1 MYHFSEQHWPG
12 VCNGKALMCPWGNYF
27 TWRPLYICHH
37 ISQNSFRMRM
47 FQTKVAEKSKHA
59 FCVQYLLL
67 ILLFVCLSLSLSL
80 SLSNRAVYE
89 IICKNTFGPERPL
102 LIAYSIP
109 KTTNTHSEYVMPFAV
124 PPQHLFGRL
133 GNVLDDMW
141 SHCSIPKRAHS
152 LPQRAKSGSFD
163 HPLSYAMNIGRFCPR
178 V

>member
-1 MYHFSEQHWPG
+1 MERHWCVREVTTLHEDRYTFVTTFRRTLSEWECFRQKLQRNQNTRFAFSI
-12 VCNGKALMCPWGNYF
+12 F
-27 TWRPLYICHH
+27 
-37 ISQNSFRMRM
+37 F
-47 FQTKVAEKSKHA
+47 
-59 FCVQYLLL
+59 
-67 ILLFVCLSLSLSL
+67 LFFSLSVCLCLSL